1 MRSRGGV
8 FVLAGR
14 AALCAA
20 LGAFPVAAAA
30 APPPAD
36 LASKLRRIQ
45 ETCFDLYPPAL
56 VQKMSGRPGPPP
68 DDVRA
73 DPRRQVAYLKT
84 EEKVA
89 KGLFYPSILEDL
101 YPALVAA
108 IRPGDRFLDLGSGD
122 GRVIFMA
129 ALLGARAT
137 GIEYDQELHRIA
149 LAAEKR
155 LEGLVDPESAV
166 LRRGDFFKV
175 DLRPYEVYF
184 YSSGG
189 IEDQWS
195 PFLLRPRILQGRPPA
210 REARPRPRPL
220 RPSRPGLSLELRAG
234 VPQGRRL

>member
-1 MRSRGGV
+1 MRPRGGV
-8 FVLAGR
+8 FDLAGR

-122 GRVIFMA
+122 GRVVFMA

-184 YSSGG
+184 YYALGSSKEDRLLEKLGRDLGPSARLVLAYPSDSVPGFRRVADYDGVGIFQRGG
-189 IEDQWS
+189 D
-195 PFLLRPRILQGRPPA
+195 
-210 REARPRPRPL
+210 
-220 RPSRPGLSLELRAG
+220 
-234 VPQGRRL
+234 